1 MCVYEKDNAS
11 HSSIPHDPFDDNTV
25 SGALHEHYNT
35 IVYLVNFMNTT
46 YKIQVKSRS
55 PEGIHKMPIGFGL
68 NRKKL
73 CNFINTEVVCS
84 PVVPMKAG

>member
-68 NRKKL
+68 NRKKAMQ
-73 CNFINTEVVCS
+73 FH
-84 PVVPMKAG
+84 